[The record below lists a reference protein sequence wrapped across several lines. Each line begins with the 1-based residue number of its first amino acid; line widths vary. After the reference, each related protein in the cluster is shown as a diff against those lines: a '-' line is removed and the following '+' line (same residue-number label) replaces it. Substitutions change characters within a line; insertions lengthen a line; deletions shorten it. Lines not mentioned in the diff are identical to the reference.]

1 MLTFNLLLVSL
12 AAAAADHISVEPLP
26 QSNLD
31 IRALTKV
38 EGPVMVVR
46 RTHHTDSYHRCLS
59 AKKVRKY
66 TETQFQYELRS
77 RYGPT
82 PDYDYIKDSVTVHL
96 FRRQSYSGN
105 YEAQYYSS
113 ITRLH
118 VQLKLK
124 EKDARNVCFVLWVTN
139 SDGNNG
145 CELLMKVSAFQGI
158 IPLACARYYEQNCRA
173 KSIELHRSDCEYR

>member
-1 MLTFNLLLVSL
+1 MLALNLLLVSL
-12 AAAAADHISVEPLP
+12 AAAAADLISEEPLP
-26 QSNLD
+26 QRNLD
-31 IRALTKV
+31 IHALTKV

-46 RTHHTDSYHRCLS
+46 RTHHTSSYHRCLS

-82 PDYDYIKDSVTVHL
+82 PDYDYIKDGVTVYL
-96 FRRQSYSGN
+96 FKGYGGN
-105 YEAQYYSS
+105 YEAKYYSS
-113 ITRLH
+113 ITGLH

-124 EKDARNVCFVLWVTN
+124 ETDEHNVCFVLWVTN